1 MQENDVLTEA
11 LRHYEMVK
19 EDNRIRQTRE
29 NGWNDV
35 VDAYWGKLP
44 NDWPFDSRVTL
55 PLIRTSLTEK
65 NARLINSK
73 LRGRLIPREG
83 GDVLKAKIN
92 NAILDFQWE
101 SANYGGSMLAKW
113 KEMDSDCREMG
124 SAFGLSL
131 WRHSVEKNSEGVE
144 VEFDGNEF
152 YPLNP
157 LDCGI
162 DPNSKNIKD
171 AKWFQHRKWVTLQE
185 LETENDISSNGNLY
199 PGLAALK
206 KAISADK
213 NGKGYAQDRRQS
225 EYEDRI
231 KTLKGLQDRMGEDR
245 EFPVLE
251 IVTEY
256 RPDRWITF
264 SPKHHIVLRDI
275 ENPYE
280 HGKIPVVQLTYYRL
294 QDDPWG
300 ESEVEPVLPLWRAI
314 QAVVCAYLDT
324 MIIHMRPPLIAVE
337 GQYRQETLRYGA
349 EEVWV
354 VNNPGAISEFKG
366 NTDSLSYFQT
376 TLSALLNQFN
386 VAMGDLSQGTGV
398 SSPFET
404 EKTATEIRAT
414 VRQQNVRDQANQ
426 NDLAESIKD
435 LMMMWLSNNKQFLFS
450 DPTKKSMVIRIIGND
465 AYAAFK
471 KAGLD
476 EMDTPVDVM
485 KQISDIIESS
495 GGQMSESDVSQLI
508 EAGSVPKYPIIENP
522 EEKNPEKFNMKPKM
536 EVDENGNEA
545 NLIIVPEDLEG
556 VYDYVAD
563 VKSMTS
569 TYADE
574 QIAANQKTL
583 QLLTTNPIVLQLL
596 NAEGYKPNIK
606 ELLVKNIESGGDPDG
621 ERYFSKVAEGAQ
633 PGPAPV
639 GAMEQPG
646 LSGVPATAPEGQ
658 PGEQMAGPVNIPQ
671 PGGVLPSIPPVQ
683 GEGYRV

>member
-1 MQENDVLTEA
+1 MQENDVLKEV

-35 VDAYWGKLP
+35 IDAYWGKLP
-44 NDWPFDSRVTL
+44 DDWPFDSRVTL

-92 NAILDFQWE
+92 NALLDFQWE
-101 SANYGGSMLAKW
+101 SANYGGSMNAKW
-113 KEMDSDCREMG
+113 KEMDADTREMG
-124 SAFGLSL
+124 SCFGLTL
-131 WRHSVEKNSEGVE
+131 WRHAVEKKEVGEAKESE

-152 YPLNP
+152 SPLNP

-162 DPNSKNIKD
+162 DPNAKNIKD
-171 AKWFQHRKWVTLQE
+171 AKWFLHRKWVTIDE
-185 LETENDISSNGNLY
+185 LETENDISSNKNLY
-199 PGLAALK
+199 PGLAELK
-206 KAISADK
+206 KAISVNR

-231 KTLKGLQDRMGEDR
+231 KTLKGLQDRMGEDQ

-256 RPDRWITF
+256 RPDRWITY
-264 SPKHHIVLRDI
+264 SPKHHVVLRDI

-366 NTDSLSYFQT
+366 NTDSLNYFQT

-398 SSPFET
+398 ASPFET
-404 EKTATEIRAT
+404 EKTATEIKAT

-426 NDLAESIKD
+426 NDLAEAIKD
-435 LMMMWLSNNKQFLFS
+435 MMMMWLSNNKQFLFS
-450 DPTKKSMVIRIIGND
+450 DPTKKSMVIRIVGKD
-465 AYAAFK
+465 AYTAFK

-476 EMDTPVDVM
+476 AVEAPEDVM
-485 KQISDIIESS
+485 RAISDIIEER
-495 GGQMSESDVSQLI
+495 GGDMTDADVQQLI
-508 EAGSVPKYPIIENP
+508 EAGSLPKFPIIDNP
-522 EEKNPEKFNMKPKM
+522 EEKNPDNYQIRPKM

-545 NLIIVPEDLEG
+545 NLVLVPEDLEG
-556 VYDYVAD
+556 YYDYVAD

-569 TYADE
+569 TFAED
-574 QIAANQKTL
+574 QMLSQQRTL
-583 QLLTTNPIVLQLL
+583 QLLTTNPVVLQLL

-606 ELLVKNIESGGDPDG
+606 ELLVKNIESGGDSDG
-621 ERYFSKVAEGAQ
+621 ERYFTKIEETAQ
-633 PGPAPV
+633 PGAAPT
-639 GAMEQPG
+639 GNMEQPG
-646 LSGVPATAPEGQ
+646 LPGVPATPPQGI
-658 PGEQMAGPVNIPQ
+658 PGEQMAGSANLPI
-671 PGGVLPSIPPVQ
+671 PGGVLPSLPPIQ
-683 GEGYRV
+683 G